1 VAAYKMLIGLGVIE
15 IGMLE
20 SKMDGHRITIILD
33 DDIVKKLRKRQAK
46 LLMRT
51 TNSVT
56 LTSVIKEALNEYLK
70 KEKD

>member
-1 VAAYKMLIGLGVIE
+1 MGIRVMKSE
-15 IGMLE
+15 MLE

-33 DDIVKKLRKRQAK
+33 EDIVKKLRKRQAK
-46 LLMRT
+46 LLMGT
-51 TNSVT
+51 TSSVT